1 VIDKKVA
8 AHWKENFDLVDIMR
22 RNWDKGLGAKLEG
35 KIHIYVGEAD
45 NYYLNNAVYLADDF
59 LKSTKNPSYGGV
71 IEYEPRA
78 EHCWNGDHTRPNA
91 TSRLRYHQFF
101 APKIVERI
109 LKTAPKGG
117 DVTSWRY

>member
-1 VIDKKVA
+1 MISAQQAEITQFNKAVA

-59 LKSTKNPSYGGV
+59 LKNTKNPCG
-71 IEYEPRA
+71 
-78 EHCWNGDHTRPNA
+78 
-91 TSRLRYHQFF
+91 
-101 APKIVERI
+101 
-109 LKTAPKGG
+109 TAPKG
-117 DVTSWRY
+117 